1 MSVKASER
9 FFFFLLKM
17 TEEDTGGKNCYVR
30 WLCSGKPDSELPW
43 SKLRRKFLL
52 SLLSSLNFSHFFNE
66 IFSSMSIASSG
77 ILKQISEDNGTI
89 WTVKKTILC
98 IRIKFMQSLI
108 VSHEKQWEKEGS
120 GANLAWRCCPLRAS
134 KVLFQLPRIYQ
145 IPLN

>member
-1 MSVKASER
+1 
-9 FFFFLLKM
+9 
-17 TEEDTGGKNCYVR
+17 
-30 WLCSGKPDSELPW
+30 
-43 SKLRRKFLL
+43 
-52 SLLSSLNFSHFFNE
+52 
-66 IFSSMSIASSG
+66 MSIASSG